1 MKIGR
6 VTISDRAIAGLD
18 EDRCGPEIDRR
29 LREVFDAGA
38 RPRAVA
44 IPDKTGL
51 ISGMLCKLA
60 DSEDRHLMAAVP
72 HLGRAAQPS

>member
-18 EDRCGPEIDRR
+18 EVRSGPEIERR
-29 LREVFDAGA
+29 LREVLDAGA
-38 RPRAVA
+38 RPGAVA
-44 IPDKTGL
+44 IRDGTGL
-51 ISGMLCKLA
+51 ISGTPRKLA
-60 DSEDRHLMAAVP
+60 DAEDRYRMAADP